1 MENQLLKMAVSLIL
15 CINYQHK
22 QPSHLSILT
31 QFSRFQPW
39 PIFSSQA
46 PACIWYRLPWCELYA
61 LFFGNC
67 DAIPSQVLRLWKD
80 RFALKEMNMCTVCIA
95 VCIPPACASFFC
107 PRRLQPVLMQMRM
120 HLVRLA
126 CTRLFRVMHAGRG
139 LGIYTVHSLKEEMGV
154 EAIYSRC
161 RALHSNRVFCLTS
174 SSSTAALLCSLQQQ
188 QQQLQQLA

>member
-1 MENQLLKMAVSLIL
+1 MAVSLIL

-22 QPSHLSILT
+22 QLSHLSINSPV
-31 QFSRFQPW
+31 FSLGRYFPHKLLHASDIAFLDVSYMHCSLAIVTRYPLKFW
-39 PIFSSQA
+39 D
-46 PACIWYRLPWCELYA
+46 CEKI
-61 LFFGNC
+61 G
-67 DAIPSQVLRLWKD
+67 LRW
-80 RFALKEMNMCTVCIA
+80 RRWTCAQ
-95 VCIPPACASFFC
+95 CASQCASPRPAPVFFAHVDFNLC
-107 PRRLQPVLMQMRM
+107 WCRC
-120 HLVRLA
+120 A

-188 QQQLQQLA
+188 QQQQQQLA

>member
-1 MENQLLKMAVSLIL
+1 MRCIDSCLNISSLSQSLHSHTSIKIAIYIENQLLKMAVSLIL

-22 QPSHLSILT
+22 QPSHLSIST

-120 HLVRLA
+120 HPV
-126 CTRLFRVMHAGRG
+126 
-139 LGIYTVHSLKEEMGV
+139 I
-154 EAIYSRC
+154 
-161 RALHSNRVFCLTS
+161 
-174 SSSTAALLCSLQQQ
+174 
-188 QQQLQQLA
+188 